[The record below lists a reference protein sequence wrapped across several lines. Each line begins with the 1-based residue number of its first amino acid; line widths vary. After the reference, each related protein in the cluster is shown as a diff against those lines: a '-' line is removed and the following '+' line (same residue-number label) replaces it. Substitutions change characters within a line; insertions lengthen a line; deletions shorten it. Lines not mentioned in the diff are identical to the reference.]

1 MPVSGDDNHKKV
13 SINAAFLL
21 EAALPDTPQ
30 NSIDQTVPNRNTWN
44 QLSVFNSAPECWS
57 NAHDILTRNWYQK
70 LVKGVERHHNPYQ
83 NFRCVIPPNSIKSK
97 FTHTHFIFIQ
107 TLLTLLT
114 LFTLF
119 LYTLFL

>member
-21 EAALPDTPQ
+21 EAALPDTRQ

-44 QLSVFNSAPECWS
+44 QLSVFNSAPERWS

-70 LVKGVERHHNPYQ
+70 LVPENWYQ
-83 NFRCVIPPNSIKSK
+83 NLVPVAGFLVPEIWYQKQTIMRIKQNK
-97 FTHTHFIFIQ
+97 FLNLIIFPV
-107 TLLTLLT
+107 
-114 LFTLF
+114 
-119 LYTLFL
+119 YYYE